1 MTIEQIP
8 LENKVILITGSTDGV
23 GKLVA
28 RRLAESGARVLLHGR
43 SAEKGEQTLREIREA
58 IRRES
63 GPEPR
68 LEYFLGDFA
77 SLDAVRR
84 LADAVRR
91 RHDHID
97 ILINNAGIGGGVR
110 GQMRRETSDD
120 GYELRFAVNYLAPF
134 LLTHLLLPT
143 IIASAPAR
151 IVNVSSIGQY
161 PVDFDN
167 VMLERDYDGYRAY
180 RQSKLAQILFTID
193 LAEQLTAQRAKVTVN
208 ALHPASLMNTKMV
221 YESFGSTMNTIEDGA
236 DAILYVATSRQ
247 LDSTTG
253 RYFDQ
258 QRLARPHDQ
267 AFDAAARHRL
277 RDLSLRLT
285 KLAGAPEAQPAD
297 A

>member
-1 MTIEQIP
+1 MTLEQIP
-8 LENKVILITGSTDGV
+8 LENKTILITGSTDGV

-43 SAEKGEQTLREIREA
+43 SAEKGEHAVREIREA
-58 IRRES
+58 IAGKSR
-63 GPEPR
+63 PEPT
-68 LEYFLGDFA
+68 LEYFRGDFA
-77 SLDAVRR
+77 SLDEVRR
-84 LADAVRR
+84 LADAIRQ
-91 RHDHID
+91 RHDRLD
-97 ILINNAGIGGGVR
+97 ILINNAGIGGGIRGQVR
-110 GQMRRETSDD
+110 GGTGVG

-143 IIASAPAR
+143 LIASAPSR

-161 PVDFDN
+161 PIDFDN

-193 LAEQLTAQRAKVTVN
+193 LAEQLVAQRARVTVN

-221 YESFGSTMNTIEDGA
+221 YESFGSTMSTVEDGA
-236 DAILYVATSRQ
+236 DAILYVATSSQ

-267 AFDAAARHRL
+267 AFDAAARRQL

-285 KLAGAPEAQPAD
+285 KLAGATEAQPAS